1 MELIRPIMAGVIFT
15 LGVLTIILGLIII
28 LTKEYQETLRV
39 LASHSTRL
47 TGRAVTEDG
56 MAPVLDGMSRL
67 LDAIRRLI
75 ATAVGVGVFLCLL
88 GVGMAAL
95 GYWMLFGG

>member
-1 MELIRPIMAGVIFT
+1 MELMRQVMAGVVFA
-15 LGVLTIILGLIII
+15 LGVLTVILGLIIV

-56 MAPVLDGMSRL
+56 MGPVLDGMSRL

-88 GVGMAAL
+88 GIGMAAL
-95 GYWMLFGG
+95 GYWMLVQG